1 MSITRESANRTMRDV
16 LKQMQT
22 LAREKKSNIHDEEVN
37 IFQDLIHK
45 NDDYIVA
52 NNKYFNA
59 IKDLAIRKE
68 YFIEKKIEFADAL
81 SEVASKRSSVI
92 KKALDIEKIKNKMIE
107 GEKVKI
113 LDQQLDDAQRE
124 FDRARDVLLKKIDE
138 VNSEASEVN
147 KLWIKLK
154 EATSN
159 LL

>member
-92 KKALDIEKIKNKMIE
+92 KKAIDIEKIKNKMIE
-107 GEKVKI
+107 GEKVTI
-113 LDQQLDDAQRE
+113 LDQQLGDAQRE

-138 VNSEASEVN
+138 VISESDEVN
-147 KLWIKLK
+147 KLWQKLK
-154 EATSN
+154 EATTN